1 MSNDIDEKNKE
12 SNETQGGENLQKDSS
27 QTAPPPKESSS
38 KKSAPKTVVEE
49 SNINLIP
56 TMTDEEIRA
65 EDTKSKVKLSSL
77 ISLMALFAIS
87 ILVVGFNIISRI
99 QLNAQRE
106 SLAEQERTIQNYSH
120 LISGNTEIL
129 ERVYLYEDIQ
139 EDRYSVSMV
148 VEYLENVTS
157 RSGSSVI
164 NDMVFSTTESFEFSG
179 ESNGLEDVAKLWYL
193 LTNDEKILNV
203 ELRSF
208 SGRGQT
214 ARFSF
219 RGRLDLDEF
228 PSL

>member
-1 MSNDIDEKNKE
+1 MSNNVEEKNKE
-12 SNETQGGENLQKDSS
+12 IKENQGGENLQEAATS
-27 QTAPPPKESSS
+27 TTTPKESPS

-56 TMTDEEIRA
+56 TMTDEEIKA

-77 ISLMALFAIS
+77 ISLMVLFLVS

-106 SLAEQERTIQNYSH
+106 SLAQQERNIQNYSH

-139 EDRYSVSMV
+139 EDRYSITMV
-148 VEYLENVTS
+148 VEYLESVAS

-164 NDMVFSTTESFEFSG
+164 NDMVFRTTESFEFSG

-193 LTNDEKILNV
+193 LTNDAKILDV